1 MRAAAQCGAV
11 QFKKFSCINLCGFF
25 FVAVGGTLAWSEI
38 K

>member
-1 MRAAAQCGAV
+1 MWGSSV
-11 QFKKFSCINLCGFF
+11 QEVLLYKSVLFFFF